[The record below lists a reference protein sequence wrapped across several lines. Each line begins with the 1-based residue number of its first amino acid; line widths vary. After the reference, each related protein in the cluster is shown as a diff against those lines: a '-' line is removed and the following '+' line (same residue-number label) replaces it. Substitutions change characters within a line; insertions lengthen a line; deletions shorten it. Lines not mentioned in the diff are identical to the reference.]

1 MNELKLPSTTFQS
14 YWGGEYRSIR
24 CRLHRVHI
32 VIDGNHT
39 RHFNPA
45 MHLGGFHSQKVE
57 EESKKKK
64 IPLYPIH
71 IQNDKI
77 EIKPYSDIN
86 YHGLCICLNLS
97 IFIIFIRIARFVLKF
112 PNIDI

>member
-32 VIDGNHT
+32 VIDGNQT

-45 MHLGGFHSQKVE
+45 MHLSGFHSQKVE

-64 IPLYPIH
+64 KK
-71 IQNDKI
+71 IQTQAYHCTQYTSKM
-77 EIKPYSDIN
+77 IK
-86 YHGLCICLNLS
+86 
-97 IFIIFIRIARFVLKF
+97 
-112 PNIDI
+112 